1 MKLNDAVF
9 GALFLVLS
17 LLVLWTI
24 QGYPK
29 IPGQNI
35 GPAAFPGIAASVLAL
50 CAVLLI
56 AQGLRARAR
65 DASPWFERGAWTS
78 RAPQV
83 IAFAVTVGGLL
94 LYVLAS
100 DRIGFIPTGI
110 VMLGS
115 LMVALRVRWPM
126 ALIVSVVST
135 VVIHFAFYK
144 GLRVPLPWGVL
155 PVMY

>member
-9 GALFLVLS
+9 GALFLALS

-50 CAVLLI
+50 CGVLLI
-56 AQGLRARAR
+56 VQGVRQRAGAL
-65 DASPWFERGAWTS
+65 WVQRGEWTS
-78 RAPQV
+78 RPPQL
-83 IAFAVTVGGLL
+83 IAFAVTVLGLL

-100 DRIGFIPTGI
+100 ERLGFLVTGI
-110 VMLGS
+110 VMLAA
-115 LMVALRVRWPM
+115 LMLALKVRPLTALTMAVAATV
-126 ALIVSVVST
+126 LIH
-135 VVIHFAFYK
+135 IAFYK

-155 PVMY
+155 PVLY

>member
-9 GALFLVLS
+9 GALFLALS

-29 IPGQNI
+29 IPGQNV

-50 CAVLLI
+50 CSLLLI
-56 AQGLRARAR
+56 VQGVRSRAGT
-65 DASPWFERGAWTS
+65 PWFQRGEWTS
-78 RAPQV
+78 RPPQL
-83 IAFAVTVGGLL
+83 IAFAVTLGGLL

-100 DRIGFIPTGI
+100 DRIGFIATGI

-115 LMVALRVRWPM
+115 LMLALRVRWPM

-135 VVIHFAFYK
+135 VVIHVAFYK

-155 PVMY
+155 PVLY

>member
-1 MKLNDAVF
+1 LKLNDAVF
-9 GALFLVLS
+9 GALFLALS

-50 CAVLLI
+50 CGVLLI
-56 AQGLRARAR
+56 VQGVRQRAGAL
-65 DASPWFERGAWTS
+65 WVQRGEWTS
-78 RAPQV
+78 RPPQL
-83 IAFAVTVGGLL
+83 IAFAVTVLGLL

-100 DRIGFIPTGI
+100 ERLGFLVTGI
-110 VMLGS
+110 VMLAA
-115 LMVALRVRWPM
+115 LMLALKVRPLTALTMAVAATV
-126 ALIVSVVST
+126 LIH
-135 VVIHFAFYK
+135 IAFYK

-155 PVMY
+155 PVLY

>member
-9 GALFLVLS
+9 GALFLALS

-35 GPAAFPGIAASVLAL
+35 GPAAFPGMVAAVLAL
-50 CAVLLI
+50 CSLLLI
-56 AQGLRARAR
+56 VQGMRARNGT
-65 DASPWFERGAWTS
+65 PWFQRGEWTS
-78 RAPQV
+78 RPPQL
-83 IAFAVTVGGLL
+83 IAFAITVAGLL

-100 DRIGFIPTGI
+100 ERIGFIVTGV
-110 VMLGS
+110 VMLGA
-115 LMVALRVRWPM
+115 LMLALRVRPAT
-126 ALIVSVVST
+126 ALLVAAVST
-135 VVIHFAFYK
+135 LAIHVAFYK

-155 PVMY
+155 PVLY